1 MDVDTREDSMQDFMI
16 VKRMPQLAKEFESTH
31 YVQDCVGTSKM
42 RFPNDHTERTYY
54 YCVRTQ
60 SEYTDGSGM
69 NHGLVGA
76 AATKGELISNAWKY
90 NYRVY
95 IKTADRWIELTK
107 DGPRELLENE
117 VMFMTKEQYEEG
129 KRLSDE
135 YETAAEVAQQEWSE
149 LSAEEKAER
158 RAIEAAEDL
167 GIAKHSSLSDQEQ
180 QEQDML
186 EAKREADYLN
196 AERKS
201 RLQQVDAVGGI
212 IG

>member
-1 MDVDTREDSMQDFMI
+1 MDVDVREDSMQDFMI
-16 VKRMPQLAKEFESTH
+16 VKRMPQLAKEFESTY

-69 NHGLVGA
+69 DHGLVGA
-76 AATKGELISNAWKY
+76 AGTKGELISNAWKH

-95 IKTADRWIELTK
+95 VKTADRWIELTK

-135 YETAAEVAQQEWSE
+135 YETAAEAAQQEWSE
-149 LSAEEKAER
+149 LSDEQKHDR
-158 RAIEAAEDL
+158 RN
-167 GIAKHSSLSDQEQ
+167 DQET
-180 QEQDML
+180 QEVNML

-201 RLQQVDAVGGI
+201 NDSKS
-212 IG
+212 